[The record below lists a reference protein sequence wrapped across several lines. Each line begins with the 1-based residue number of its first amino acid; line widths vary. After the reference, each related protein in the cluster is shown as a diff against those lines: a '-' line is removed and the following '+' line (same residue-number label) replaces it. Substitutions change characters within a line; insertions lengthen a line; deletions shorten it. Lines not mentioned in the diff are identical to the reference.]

1 MGPLGAAYTTE
12 YENLAFHPGSTR
24 TNFSAVATKAGQIGS
39 LGQRGTAA
47 PGLRH
52 LGLSTNVAWAI
63 SLPAV
68 PATGLSPFRALL
80 LNPRPTRRTG
90 GIMIGLIRAAI
101 IGASLVFG
109 LISAQAADKPFK
121 RDDLADSAIKLEA
134 QIKTEAGA
142 INKSATALRSDADA
156 AFRRNDMRTGL
167 QILGQIAAT
176 TPEDGGN
183 WLRLARTIFQI
194 RPATSSEQ
202 TFLLERAS
210 TAAYIAYQRAANAS
224 DEANALALLGRAM
237 AERKLWRPALDAL
250 RLSLDLR
257 EVADV
262 RASYEKMRDEH
273 GFRLLDYTIDSDSAS
288 PRACFQFSEE
298 LARRTDFTPFVAL
311 AGNDKPALSSE
322 GKQLCVDGL
331 KHGERYNINLRAG
344 LPSTVREG
352 LPKSAEFNV
361 YVRDRKPFVR
371 FTGRAYVLPRTGQRG
386 IPLVSVNT
394 PSVAV
399 EVFRIGDRNLINTVV
414 DGDFQRSL
422 SRYELSNLGDER
434 GVKVWSGQLA
444 TAMTLNQDV
453 TTAFPVDEA
462 IGTMLPG
469 VYVMI
474 ATAKGPGSDT
484 GDDDG
489 GLATQWFIVSD
500 LGLTAFSGNDGIHVF
515 VNSLASTDAVA
526 RAEVRLVARNNEI
539 LATRTTDDSGH
550 AVFEAGLARGEGGLS
565 PAMLTVSTDKAD
577 YAFLSLKSSAF
588 DLSDRG
594 VAGRAAPAA
603 ADAFVYA
610 ERGVYRSNETVYL
623 TALLRDGQGNAV
635 SGGPLTLVVERPDGV
650 EFRRAVLP
658 DQGAGGRTLAVA
670 LNSAVPAGT
679 WRVRAFTDPKGNS
692 VGETTF
698 MVEDYIP
705 ERIDF
710 DVTAKEKQIKVD
722 APAELKV
729 DGHFLYGAPA
739 SDLQLEGDML
749 VATAAERPG
758 FPGYQFGVDDEENA
772 SNERTPIEDLP
783 ETDTNGAARFPVSL
797 PTAPTS
803 TRPQE
808 AQIFIR
814 MAEAGGRAVERKIVL
829 PVTPTSAM
837 IGVKPLFGEN
847 NVAEGDKA
855 AFDVV
860 FVSADGRPLA
870 RDGLRYE
877 LLKIETRYQWYR
889 QNSSWEFEP
898 VKSTSRVA
906 DGDLVVMADHPAR
919 IILSPQPGRYR
930 LDVKTTET
938 DGPLTSV
945 QFDVGWY
952 SDGSADSPD
961 LLETSIDKPEYQS
974 GDTMVVSVN
983 ARTAGKLTINVLGDR
998 LLTTQT
1004 IDVKQGTAQVRI
1016 QVGKD
1021 WGSGA
1026 YVVAT
1031 LRRPLD
1037 AAASRMPGRAIGLK
1051 WFGIDKKAR
1060 TLQVNLSPP
1069 ALVRPNSTLKL
1080 PVKLTGLSP
1089 GEDAK
1094 VVVAAVDVG
1103 ILNLTNYKPPA
1114 PDDYYLGQRRL
1125 TAEIR
1130 DVYGQL
1136 IDGMQGTRG
1145 QLKTGGDSA
1154 GAELQGSPPTQ
1165 KPLALYSGIVTVA
1178 ADGTAEI
1185 SFNIP
1190 EFAGTARVMAIAW
1203 TATKLGRATI
1213 DVTVRDPVVLTTTLP
1228 RFLLTGD
1235 HGTMS
1240 IDLDNVEGAPGDYAV
1255 NVKASGPVKVS
1266 GRAQPS
1272 VKLAA
1277 KQRSSMSLGLDAGGA
1292 GTAALDVDIKGP
1304 NGMSLTR
1311 HYALDVK
1318 AATQVLTRRSVR
1330 TLAKGESL
1338 TLTSDMFSDL
1348 VDGTGTVSISANL
1361 SAALDAATILK
1372 ALDRYP
1378 YGCSEQITSRA
1389 MPLLYVNDLAAGAH
1403 LAMDTTI
1410 DQRIRDAIDRLLARQ
1425 GSNGSFGLWSAGG
1438 DDAWLDAYVTDFLT
1452 RAREKG
1458 FAVPDVLFRSALDRI
1473 RNSVVNSEE
1482 PEKDGGRNLA
1492 YGLYVLARNG
1502 TAPIGDLRYLADTKL
1517 NNLATPIAKAQLAAA
1532 LALVGDKA
1540 RAERVYA
1547 AAVDS
1552 LAPKPVIEFGRAD
1565 YGSALRDAAALVS
1578 LAGEGNAPKAT
1589 LMQAV
1594 SRVEAA
1600 RGLSPYTSTQ
1610 ENAWLVLAARALAK
1624 ETMAL
1629 DFDGAPIKT
1638 ALYRSY
1644 KAAEMAGKPIRIT
1657 NTGDAPIQTVVSV
1670 GGSPKTPEPPVANG
1684 FNIERNYFTLDGKPA
1699 DVSKVKQ
1706 NDRFAVVLKITEAK
1720 PEFGHIMVSDYLPAG
1735 FEIDNPHIVS
1745 SGDTGTLSWIED
1757 GEEPENTEFRDDR
1770 FTAAIDRTAN
1780 DNAIFTV
1787 AYVVRAVSP
1796 GKYVLPQAYVEDMY
1810 NPSRYGRTGTGSVE
1824 VRSAK

>member
-1 MGPLGAAYTTE
+1 
-12 YENLAFHPGSTR
+12 
-24 TNFSAVATKAGQIGS
+24 
-39 LGQRGTAA
+39 
-47 PGLRH
+47 
-52 LGLSTNVAWAI
+52 
-63 SLPAV
+63 
-68 PATGLSPFRALL
+68 
-80 LNPRPTRRTG
+80 
-90 GIMIGLIRAAI
+90 MIGLVRAAI
-101 IGASLVFG
+101 FCATLSFG
-109 LISAQAADKPFK
+109 LVSAYAADKPFR

-134 QIKTEAGA
+134 QIKTEAGTVA
-142 INKSATALRSDADA
+142 KSGAALKTDADA
-156 AFRRNDMRTGL
+156 AFKRNDFKTGL
-167 QILGQIAAT
+167 QILGQIAAS
-176 TPEDGGN
+176 TPDDSGN
-183 WLRLARTIFQI
+183 WLRLARAIFQM
-194 RPATSSEQ
+194 RPVNSSEQ

-210 TAAYIAYQRAANAS
+210 TAAYIAYQRATGPG
-224 DEANALALLGRAM
+224 DEADALAVLGRAM
-237 AERKLWRPALDAL
+237 SERKLWRPALDSL

-262 RASYEKMRDEH
+262 RGQYEKMRDEH

-288 PRACFQFSEE
+288 PRACFQFSED
-298 LARRTDFTPFVAL
+298 LAKRTDFAPFVAL
-311 AGNDKPALSSE
+311 AGSDKAALTSE
-322 GKQLCVDGL
+322 GAQLCVDGL
-331 KHGERYNINLRAG
+331 KHGERYNINLRSG
-344 LPSTVREG
+344 LPSTVKES
-352 LPKSAEFNV
+352 LPKSAEFNI

-371 FTGRAYVLPRTGQRG
+371 FTGRAYVLPLTGQRG

-394 PSVAV
+394 PAV
-399 EVFRIGDRNLINTVV
+399 SIDVFRIGDRNLINTVIE
-414 DGDFQRSL
+414 GDFQRAL
-422 SRYELSNLGDER
+422 NRYELSSLGDER
-434 GVKVWSGQLA
+434 GVKVWSGQLV
-444 TAMTLNQDV
+444 TAVTLNEDV

-462 IGTMLPG
+462 LGVLQPG
-469 VYVMI
+469 IYVMT
-474 ATAKGPGSDT
+474 AAAKGPGSD
-484 GDDDG
+484 DDG
-489 GLATQWFIVSD
+489 SLATQWFIVSD

-515 VNSLASTDAVA
+515 VNSLASTGAVA
-526 RAEVRLVARNNEI
+526 GAEVRLVARNNEI
-539 LATRTTDDSGH
+539 LAARKTDDAGH
-550 AVFEAGLARGEGGLS
+550 VLFEAGLARGEGGLS
-565 PAMLTVSTDKAD
+565 PAMLTVTSDKAD
-577 YAFLSLKSSAF
+577 YAFLSLKSNAF

-594 VAGRAAPAA
+594 VSGRATPAG

-635 SGGPLTLVVERPDGV
+635 TAGPLTLVVERPDGV
-650 EFRRAVLP
+650 EFRRAVLS
-658 DQGAGGRTLAVA
+658 DQGAGGRTLTLP
-670 LNSAVPAGT
+670 LNSAVPTGT

-692 VGETTF
+692 VGGTTF
-698 MVEDYIP
+698 MVEDYVP
-705 ERIDF
+705 ERIEFELSSKD
-710 DVTAKEKQIKVD
+710 KQFKAD
-722 APAELKV
+722 APVELKV
-729 DGHFLYGAPA
+729 DGRFLYGAPA
-739 SDLQLEGDML
+739 SGLQLEGDML
-749 VATAAERPG
+749 VAPAEERPG
-758 FPGYQFGVDDEENA
+758 FAGYQFGVADEENA

-783 ETDTNGAARFPVSL
+783 ESDANGVATFPVSL
-797 PTAPTS
+797 AKPPAS
-803 TRPQE
+803 SRPQE

-814 MAEAGGRAVERKIVL
+814 MAEAGGRAVERKLVL
-829 PVTPTSAM
+829 PIAPNSAM
-837 IGVKPLFGEN
+837 IGVKPLFADK

-860 FVSADGRPLA
+860 FLSPEGKSLA

-877 LLKIETRYQWYR
+877 LLKIESRYQWYR
-889 QNSSWEFEP
+889 QNSSWDFEP
-898 VKSTSRVA
+898 VKSTKRVA
-906 DGDLVVMADHPAR
+906 DGDLTIAADRPAH
-919 IILSPQPGRYR
+919 ITLSPQPGRYR
-930 LDVKTTET
+930 LDVKSGET

-952 SDGSADSPD
+952 SDGSADTPD
-961 LLETSIDKPEYQS
+961 LLETSTDKSEYQS
-974 GDTMVVSVN
+974 GDTMVVAVN
-983 ARTAGKLTINVLGDR
+983 ARSAGKLTINVIGDR

-1004 IDVKQGTAQVRI
+1004 IDVKEGTAQVKI
-1016 QVGKD
+1016 PVGND
-1021 WGSGA
+1021 WGTSA

-1031 LRRPLD
+1031 LRRPLE
-1037 AAASRMPGRAIGLK
+1037 AAAQRMPGRAIGLK
-1051 WFGIDKKAR
+1051 WFSIDRKAR
-1060 TLQVNLSPP
+1060 TLAVTLSPP
-1069 ALVRPNSTLKL
+1069 ALVRPNTTLKL

-1130 DVYGQL
+1130 DLYGQL

-1145 QLKTGGDSA
+1145 QLKTGGDA

-1185 SFNIP
+1185 SFDIP
-1190 EFAGTARVMAIAW
+1190 EFAGTARVMAVAW

-1213 DVTVRDPVVLTTTLP
+1213 DVTVRDPVVLTATLP
-1228 RFLLTGD
+1228 RFLLNGD
-1235 HGTMS
+1235 RGTMS
-1240 IDLDNVEGAPGDYAV
+1240 FDLDNVEGAPGDYTV
-1255 NVKASGPVKVS
+1255 RIRTSGPVKV
-1266 GRAQPS
+1266 GGNGATT

-1277 KQRSSMSLGLDAGGA
+1277 KQRASMALALDAGGA
-1292 GTAALDVDIKGP
+1292 GQAKLDVDVSGP
-1304 NGMSLTR
+1304 NGLTLAR

-1318 AATQVLTRRSVR
+1318 PSTQVLTRRSVR

-1338 TLTSDMFSDL
+1338 TLTPDMFSDL
-1348 VDGTGTVSISANL
+1348 VEGTGSVSISASL
-1361 SAALDAATILK
+1361 SSALDAATILK

-1389 MPLLYVNDLAAGAH
+1389 LPLLYVNDLAAGAH
-1403 LAMDTTI
+1403 LAMDTAV
-1410 DQRIRDAIDRLLARQ
+1410 DQRIKDAIDRLLARQ

-1473 RNSVVNSEE
+1473 RNSVVNAEE

-1532 LALVGDKA
+1532 LALVGDKG

-1547 AAVDS
+1547 AAADS
-1552 LAPKPVIEFGRAD
+1552 LAPKPALEFGRVD

-1578 LAGEGNAPKAT
+1578 LAGEGNVPRAT
-1589 LMQAV
+1589 LTQAV
-1594 SRVEAA
+1594 LRVEAA
-1600 RGLSPYTSTQ
+1600 RGLTPYTSPQ
-1610 ENAWLVLAARALAK
+1610 ENAWLVLASRALAN

-1629 DFDGAPIKT
+1629 DVDGTPIKT

-1644 KAAEMAGKPIRIT
+1644 KAAEISGKPVKVT
-1657 NTGDAPIQTVVSV
+1657 NTGDAPIQAVVSV
-1670 GGSPKTPEPPVANG
+1670 GGSPTTPEPTATNG
-1684 FNIERNYFTLDGKPA
+1684 FKIERNYFTLDGKPV

-1735 FEIDNPHIVS
+1735 FEIDNPHLVS
-1745 SGDTGTLSWIED
+1745 SGDTSTLAWIED
-1757 GEEPENTEFRDDR
+1757 GEEPADTEFRDDR
-1770 FTAAIDRTAN
+1770 FTAAIDRAAN
-1780 DNAIFTV
+1780 DKSIFTV